1 MSKNDEIIA
10 FAIVT
15 DPKDKT
21 HFQIVGCDLEERVKV
36 AYKDIDALVSSLQ
49 SHKKEREQC

>member
-1 MSKNDEIIA
+1 LSKVDEIIA

-21 HFQIVGCDLEERVKV
+21 HFEIVGCDLEESVKV
-36 AYKDIDALVSSLQ
+36 AYKDIDALISSLQ
-49 SHKKEREQC
+49 SHRL